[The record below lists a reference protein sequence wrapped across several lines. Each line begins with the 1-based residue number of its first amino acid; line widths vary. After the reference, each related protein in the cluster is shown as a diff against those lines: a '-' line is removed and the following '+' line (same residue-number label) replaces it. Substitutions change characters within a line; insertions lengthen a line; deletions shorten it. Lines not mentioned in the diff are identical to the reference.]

1 MHVERC
7 FPEEEFKERLRCVR
21 AKMKSRGVDGCLI
34 AAPENIYYLTGL
46 DYQGYF
52 AYTMLVVPLTG
63 KPTLITRAM
72 ERATVR
78 DMLVDVDH
86 EVFQDG
92 IDPLPPAEDAAREVM
107 LSTQTERGD
116 TAGLK
121 PWSMSMGVPARKPD
135 EKAFDKTNPA
145 LVTVEVLKAK
155 GLGSACLGIEK
166 NTSFLPFAIAEEVV
180 RALPKAKWVDASA
193 LVGDCR
199 LVQSE
204 RELAYTRKAAE
215 IADAMM
221 MAGIAAAGPGVFKRD
236 VVAAIYQM
244 MFSRGGTYPGFV
256 PLVRSTRTIEHEHST
271 WDDRKLTRKDMLFLE
286 MGGCYRR
293 YHAPIGRLVYIGR
306 LPARAN
312 RIHHVCQEAL
322 EEVIATISPGALA
335 GDVFNAW
342 KRIVDKAGLHHY
354 TRHHCG
360 YAVGIGFPPSWTG
373 SGVPL
378 GLRNGSEMPLKPG
391 MVFHVMSWL
400 IRTGRG
406 DSFLSDTV
414 VVTPEGSEVLT
425 RTSRELLLR

>member
-1 MHVERC
+1 MNIERC
-7 FPEEEFKERLRCVR
+7 FPEEEFKERFRCVR
-21 AKMKSRGVDGCLI
+21 AKMKSKGLDGCLI
-34 AAPENIYYLTGL
+34 SAPENIYYLTGL

-52 AYTMLVVPLTG
+52 AFTMLVVPLDG

-72 ERATVR
+72 ERATVQ
-78 DMLVDVDH
+78 DMLVDVTH

-107 LSTQTERGD
+107 LSTQNERGD
-116 TAGLK
+116 TTGLK

-135 EKAFDKTNPA
+135 ERPLDKTNPA
-145 LVTVEVLKAK
+145 QVTVQALKAT

-166 NTSFLPFAIAEEVV
+166 NTSFLPFAIAEEIVQ
-180 RALPKAKWVDASA
+180 ALPEAKWVDASS

-204 RELAYTRKAAE
+204 RELACTRKAAE

-221 MAGIAAAGPGVFKRD
+221 MAGIAAAGPGVLKRD
-236 VVAAIYQM
+236 VVAAVYQM

-312 RIHHVCQEAL
+312 RIHQVCREAL
-322 EEVIATISPGALA
+322 EAVIATISPGALA
-335 GDVFNAW
+335 GDVFKAW

-373 SGVPL
+373 GGVPL
-378 GLRNGSEMPLKPG
+378 GLRSGSEMRLKPG

-414 VVTPEGSEVLT
+414 VVTPEGCDVLT
-425 RTSRELLLR
+425 RTPRELLLR